1 MDPSTFRQALLA
13 YITDN
18 FDVEDIDDDT
28 PLFSSNL
35 LDSFSMV
42 ELVVFVEHEV
52 SIKIGALDIHLD
64 NLDSVE
70 KIIFFVQRKTA

>member
-1 MDPSTFRQALLA
+1 MDKSDLRRTLLA
-13 YITDN
+13 YIEDN
-18 FDVEDIDDDT
+18 FDVEGIGDDT

-42 ELVVFVEHEV
+42 ELVTFVEREMN
-52 SIKIGALDIHLD
+52 IRIGAMDIHLD

-70 KIIFFVQRKTA
+70 RIVVFIQQRTA